1 MNLISLTRPK
11 EVRIAGNCPSFA
23 SLKGGLFLI
32 NLNGEPT
39 ANFVGKTLTELL
51 QQKTDTTQNVV
62 VELNGA
68 IIHRDEL
75 DTMTLSENDHVE
87 LISFVGGG

>member
-1 MNLISLTRPK
+1 M
-11 EVRIAGNCPSFA
+11 
-23 SLKGGLFLI
+23 I